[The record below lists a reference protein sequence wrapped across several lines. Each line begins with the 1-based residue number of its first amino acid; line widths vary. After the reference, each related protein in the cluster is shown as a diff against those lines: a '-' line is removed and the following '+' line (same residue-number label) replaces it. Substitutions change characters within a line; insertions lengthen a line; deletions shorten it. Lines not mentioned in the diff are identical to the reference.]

1 MIAEAPKA
9 SSKDSPGS
17 ETDHARDGP
26 RRSRHAI
33 EKAEEAQV
41 TANTKVKLLL
51 PTVRTVKGS
60 AGPPGKSPGNGGR
73 LGLMREIRPADRL
86 VRDTGK
92 SIGDGGHLGPLGR
105 TTNGGWSRENPPV
118 IV

>member
-1 MIAEAPKA
+1 MDELEEK
-9 SSKDSPGS
+9 SSN
-17 ETDHARDGP
+17 A
-26 RRSRHAI
+26 
-33 EKAEEAQV
+33 
-41 TANTKVKLLL
+41 KVKLLL

-92 SIGDGGHLGPLGR
+92 SLDNGGHLGPLGR

-118 IV
+118 VV